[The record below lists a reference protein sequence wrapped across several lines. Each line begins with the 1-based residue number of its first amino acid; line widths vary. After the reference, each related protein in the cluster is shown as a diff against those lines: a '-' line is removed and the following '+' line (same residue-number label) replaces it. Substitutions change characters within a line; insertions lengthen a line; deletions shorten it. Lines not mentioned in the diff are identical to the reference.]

1 MHILFHYPSQL
12 LLTESPTVGF
22 FYLCCLATG
31 PYLFLSRLLWAFDWL
46 LFLFLCMSIC
56 LVASS
61 LFQRHVAFH
70 FRLDGSGFEL
80 FQICVPLDAVG
91 LGAGEQTVKDHYTVC
106 VTLTRLVY
114 MPLIILLSQDC
125 RLDSCTLFF
134 ASTSIY
140 IFEKNK

>member
-1 MHILFHYPSQL
+1 
-12 LLTESPTVGF
+12 
-22 FYLCCLATG
+22 
-31 PYLFLSRLLWAFDWL
+31 
-46 LFLFLCMSIC
+46 MSIC

-91 LGAGEQTVKDHYTVC
+91 LGAGEQTVKDHYTVR
-106 VTLTRLVY
+106 VTLTRFVY

-125 RLDSCTLFF
+125 GLDSCTLFLQVRVY
-134 ASTSIY
+134 TSLKKHVENILHLY
-140 IFEKNK
+140 KEKHVEKIEK